1 MQFSGNRFRLKNPL
15 SGMSNEDR
23 KLFLSCL
30 AIAFGFWAI
39 VKLSQVYEITEP
51 VRFHYEMPMNRAFTE
66 IPTPEAEV
74 VLEGSGWALFFEYLN
89 GSTVDLHYEVEQ
101 ESRFRLTPV
110 QVTGDIQRALSSG
123 DVRIKS
129 LFFNG
134 IDARIQDRAT
144 KRVPVRPRI
153 SVSYAEERQAGGPVT
168 VTPDSIDI
176 SGPAAQIFPI
186 DSWPTD
192 SIALNNLTE
201 TRQTT
206 LGLVDPEENLRLSP
220 RTVEVTVPVE
230 TLTQKSLYLPVEVR
244 NAPADSLRIFPD
256 RVQVQVR
263 VGTGTYNQIVTD
275 SFTLVADLANIS
287 LAEGKN
293 TVPLVLERRP
303 ENISGIRLQ
312 RRSVEFYV
320 IRRESSKQNPSE

>member
-1 MQFSGNRFRLKNPL
+1 MQFSGNKFRLKNPL
-15 SGMSNEDR
+15 AGMSNEDR

-39 VKLSQVYEITEP
+39 VKLSQPYEITKP
-51 VRFHYEMPMNRAFTE
+51 VKFFYEMPMNRAFTE
-66 IPTPEAEV
+66 IPTPESEV
-74 VLEGSGWALFFEYLN
+74 ILEGSGWALLFEYLN
-89 GSTVDLHYEVEQ
+89 GSTVDLHYELGQ
-101 ESRFRLTPV
+101 ENRFRLTPV
-110 QVTGDIQRALSSG
+110 QVTGDIQRKLSSG

-129 LFFNG
+129 LLFNG

-144 KRVPVRPRI
+144 KRVPVLPRI
-153 SVSYAEERQAGGPVT
+153 SVSYGEERQSAGPIT

-176 SGPAAQIFPI
+176 SGPAARIFAI
-186 DSWPTD
+186 DSWVTD
-192 SIALNNLTE
+192 SVAFNNLTE

-206 LGLVDPEENLRLSP
+206 LGLADPEENLRLSP
-220 RTVEVTVPVE
+220 NTVDVKVPVE
-230 TLTQKSLYLPVEVR
+230 TVTQKSLYLPVEVR

-293 TVPLVLERRP
+293 TVPLVLEKQP
-303 ENISGIRLQ
+303 EGVSGIRLQ

-320 IRRESSKQNPSE
+320 IRREVPAQNPSE